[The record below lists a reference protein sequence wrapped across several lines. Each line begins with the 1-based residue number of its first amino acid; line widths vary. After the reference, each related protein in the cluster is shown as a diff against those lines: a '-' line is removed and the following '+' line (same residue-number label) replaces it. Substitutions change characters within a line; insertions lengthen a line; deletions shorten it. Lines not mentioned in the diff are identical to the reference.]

1 MRTTKARTL
10 IIDII
15 SHASNPIDAAA
26 IWAAVQKLDQT
37 VNRATVFRTLTTLVT
52 HGEVVKVDFGDGK
65 ARYESVGHHHHHLI
79 CTQCNSIDSVDVCKA
94 EELVATA
101 AQKKHFK
108 VTSHQLEYF
117 GLCSACQ
124 K

>member
-15 SHASNPIDAAA
+15 TRAPSPIDAAA
-26 IWAAVQKLDQT
+26 IWATVQKLDQT

-65 ARYESVGHHHHHLI
+65 ARYEPAGHHHHHLI
-79 CTQCNSIDSVDVCKA
+79 CTQCNSIESVDVCKA
-94 EELVATA
+94 VELIA
-101 AQKKHFK
+101 AAAHQKQFK
-108 VTSHQLEYF
+108 VTSHKLEYF
-117 GLCSACQ
+117 GLCKECQ
-124 K
+124 E

>member
-10 IIDII
+10 IVDII
-15 SHASNPIDAAA
+15 NRASNPIDAAA
-26 IWAAVQKLDQT
+26 IWAAVQRIDLA

-79 CTQCNSIDSVDVCKA
+79 CTRCNSIDSVDVCKA

-101 AQKKHFK
+101 AQKKHFT
-108 VTSHQLEYF
+108 VTSHKLEYF
-117 GLCSACQ
+117 GLCKECLE
-124 K
+124 